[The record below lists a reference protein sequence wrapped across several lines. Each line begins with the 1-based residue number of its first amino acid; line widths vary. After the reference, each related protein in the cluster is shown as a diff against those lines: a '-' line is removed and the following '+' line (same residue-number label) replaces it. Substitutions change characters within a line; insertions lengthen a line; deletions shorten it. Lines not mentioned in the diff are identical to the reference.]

1 MRTYNVQ
8 FKDEGYKGTIKF
20 ETTDEQFRVMR
31 RFILHTFDAQEKL
44 WVCTLVDKCDEIK
57 ALPVGESIYIV
68 SARKDA
74 YSASTLE
81 GLNNKVAL
89 MDRLCADD
97 ANDGHQPQVSSAFRV
112 KRTPKRWILNGLD
125 YDIV

>member
-1 MRTYNVQ
+1 MRTYNVK
-8 FKDEGYKGTIKF
+8 FKDEGYKGTF
-20 ETTDEQFRVMR
+20 RFLANETQFTAMR
-31 RFILHTFDAQEKL
+31 RFILHAFDAQEKL

-57 ALPVGESIYIV
+57 ALPVGGTIYIV

-74 YSASTLE
+74 YSSSTLE

-97 ANDGHQPQVSSAFRV
+97 ANDGHLPQPTSAFRV
-112 KRTPKRWILNGLD
+112 KRTPKQWILNGLD

>member
-8 FKDEGYKGTIKF
+8 FKDEGYKGTFKF
-20 ETTDEQFRVMR
+20 DTTDEQFRAMR
-31 RFILHTFDAQEKL
+31 RFILAAFDAQEKL
-44 WVCTLVDKCDEIK
+44 WVCTLVDRCDEIK
-57 ALPVGESIYIV
+57 ALPVGETIYII

-74 YSASTLE
+74 YSAKTLE

-89 MDRLCADD
+89 MDRLCADAAD
-97 ANDGHQPQVSSAFRV
+97 DGHQPQVTSAFRV